1 MKTPFASL
9 FIASTMALAPISFA
23 EDAPNPDLE
32 FETARDVIWEKE
44 LSIYAGRGDGDL
56 GPYISNLAEGY
67 SAWPPHMPTPNS
79 ADDMYAAAERMT
91 EQTEEELEM
100 EFVSFTLNGTTAI
113 IYYQTHMTRN
123 GAGDVVDNRYE
134 VTHTWAYE
142 DGVWKV
148 LGGMAR
154 SRPDRD

>member
-9 FIASTMALAPISFA
+9 FIASTMALAPMSFA

-91 EQTEEELEM
+91 EQAEEELEM

-123 GAGDVVDNRYE
+123 GAGDVVDNRKE
-134 VTHTWAYE
+134 VTNTWAYQA
-142 DGVWKV
+142 GVGRV
-148 LGGMAR
+148 LGGVAR
-154 SRPDRD
+154 RRRGRA

>member
-1 MKTPFASL
+1 MKSALTGL
-9 FIASTMALAPISFA
+9 YIASAIAFAPMSFA
-23 EDAPNPDLE
+23 DETSNPDLE
-32 FETARDVIWEKE
+32 FEAAKDIIWEKE
-44 LSIYAGRGDGDL
+44 LSIYSGRGNGDL

-67 SAWPPHMPTPNS
+67 SAWPPHMSTPNS
-79 ADDMYAAAERMT
+79 AEAMYAAAERMT
-91 EQTEEELEM
+91 DQTEEELSM

-123 GAGDVVDNRYE
+123 GAGEEVDHRYE

-142 DGVWKV
+142 NGAWKV